1 MELPEDP
8 MMLFSFMNMKLRD
21 VYNSLDEFC
30 SDTGVSKDFIV
41 SKLKDAGFEYN
52 AEMNKFW

>member
-1 MELPEDP
+1 

-21 VYNSLDEFC
+21 AYNSLDEFC